1 MHKIIFYTGLLLLL
15 LPLASFGQTK
25 VEQETSV
32 AAAEVPEQAVDWVN
46 KAYPEKKRLKW
57 YKEISNEGAS
67 YEAKLKYCGRWHSV
81 EFSEEGQLEDV
92 EIDHKLDELP
102 NAFQDILQQYLQD
115 NYQRHRVY
123 KVQVQLSGN
132 SQLVAEAIQAGKL
145 PQLTV
150 RYELEYFGRVQGED
164 ETWEGLFTEDGKP
177 LQQRKIKQ
185 STNANLVF

>member
-1 MHKIIFYTGLLLLL
+1 M
-15 LPLASFGQTK
+15 
-25 VEQETSV
+25 
-32 AAAEVPEQAVDWVN
+32 
-46 KAYPEKKRLKW
+46 
-57 YKEISNEGAS
+57 
-67 YEAKLKYCGRWHSV
+67 
-81 EFSEEGQLEDV
+81 
-92 EIDHKLDELP
+92 
-102 NAFQDILQQYLQD
+102 
-115 NYQRHRVY
+115 
-123 KVQVQLSGN
+123 QLSGN

>member
-1 MHKIIFYTGLLLLL
+1 MIKSIFYIVLLITM
-15 LPLASFGQTK
+15 LPLVSRSQTK
-25 VEQETSV
+25 NEHETKV
-32 AAAEVPEQAVDWVN
+32 AVSEVPKQAVAWVN
-46 KAYPEKKRLKW
+46 NAYPEKKRLKW